1 MNTQFPY
8 AVLAIQAILAPA
20 VMVSACGLLL
30 LGLLNRYGV
39 VMARVRA
46 LNEERRRL
54 LRNGVA
60 AAGTEAESERLGSVI
75 RQVDDLVDRIRL
87 LRNAVVSQIIGVG
100 CFVLTSLLIGLRVAG
115 PEILQRINPLPGF
128 LLGMAVVFVGLTFEG
143 LDVVRAY
150 RTIRM
155 EVDEEPHG
163 EREG

>member
-1 MNTQFPY
+1 MSTQFPY

-54 LRNGVA
+54 LRNGVTTA
-60 AAGTEAESERLGSVI
+60 SPEAESERLGSVV

-155 EVDEEPHG
+155 EVGEVPHE